1 MPAFRR
7 TERRKSMAERRPSAS
22 YIPPVIPHLSGLEK
36 PNSHSLSMDECD
48 ILILGTGLVESILA
62 AALAWLGVNVL
73 HIDRNN
79 HYGDS
84 CSTLTIDQLKKW
96 CMEVNSGRVA
106 HFSDAQIYIPGGKH
120 NNTFIS
126 KDYGVDL
133 SPRVM
138 FAQLDFLALLVKS
151 RVYKYLEFQSLSK
164 FHVFENDNFRSKL
177 SNTTKEDI
185 FTDQSIL
192 LQTKRALMKFLK
204 FVLQDNA
211 DESKQELLRANLNTP
226 IETFLKE
233 NFRLEAPQTDELIYS
248 IGLCKA
254 KNTKTPEALARIK
267 RFLISFDVYGSFPV
281 MMLKYGGPGEISQGF
296 CRSAAV
302 ADATY
307 KLETRLVDFD
317 PQEKIAKFD
326 DGSLIKINE
335 KIVVSPTQTPKFLAK
350 NYAELEEKLQLYTV
364 TRLTTIVRND
374 CLEWIAENESSAV
387 VVFPPGSLPTNNQ
400 YTVQVVIQNGGSGVC
415 PVGELIWYSHTC
427 EPNTTRAKEDLESAY
442 TKMESSLIR
451 ESEAN
456 LDGLLDESDFT
467 VSHQGTPILVN
478 SFKLGESLQNF
489 LPKMTL
495 DIVCKIGY
503 VQTTYINPDLSN
515 VLLEKRET
523 ENISGLNV
531 KDSGDI
537 LFLNMPSSE
546 VSYDGIIGEVKLLY
560 QRITGGD
567 EDFFDVDFED
577 DDEEYSQDPAVTGTA
592 IDSELAIEDSDYDPS
607 HHEPFGAN
615 EMEL

>member
-1 MPAFRR
+1 
-7 TERRKSMAERRPSAS
+7 MAERRPSAS
-22 YIPPVIPHLSGLEK
+22 YIPPVIPPLSGLEK
-36 PNSHSLSMDECD
+36 PNSHSLNMDQCD

-62 AALAWLGVNVL
+62 AALAWQGVNVL
-73 HIDRNN
+73 HIDRNK

-96 CMEVNSGRVA
+96 CMEVNAGRMA

-120 NNTFIS
+120 NNTFTS

-133 SPRVM
+133 CPRVM

-151 RVYKYLEFQSLSK
+151 RVYKYLEFQSLSS
-164 FHVFENDNFRSKL
+164 FHLFENDHFRSKL
-177 SNTTKEDI
+177 SNTTKEEI

-211 DESKQELLRANLNTP
+211 DESKQELLRNNSNTP
-226 IETFLKE
+226 IEAFLKD
-233 NFRLEAPQTDELIYS
+233 NFRLESPQTDELIFS
-248 IGLCKA
+248 IGLCNA
-254 KNTKTPEALARIK
+254 KGTKTPEALARIK
-267 RFLISFDVYGSFPV
+267 RFLVSFDVYGNFPV

-302 ADATY
+302 ADSTY
-307 KLETRLVDFD
+307 KLDTRLVDFD
-317 PQEKIAKFD
+317 PQEKVAKFN
-326 DGSLIKINE
+326 DGSSVKINE

-350 NYAELEEKLQLYTV
+350 NYAELEEKLQLFTV

-374 CLEWIAENESSAV
+374 CKEWIAENETSAI
-387 VVFPPGSLPTNNQ
+387 VVFPPNSLPTNNQ
-400 YTVQVVIQNGGSGVC
+400 YSVQVLIQNGGSGVC
-415 PVGELIWYSHTC
+415 PVGELIWYSHTS
-427 EPNTTRAKEDLESAY
+427 EPNSAKAKEDLESAY

-451 ESEAN
+451 ESEAD
-456 LDGLLDESDFT
+456 LEGVLDESDFT

-489 LPKMTL
+489 LPKKTL

-515 VLLEKRET
+515 VLLDKKQT
-523 ENISGLNV
+523 GNISSLTV
-531 KDSGDI
+531 KDSSDI

-560 QRITGGD
+560 QRITGSD

-577 DDEEYSQDPAVTGTA
+577 DDEDYSQAVSSASAA

>member
-1 MPAFRR
+1 
-7 TERRKSMAERRPSAS
+7 MAERRPSAS
-22 YIPPVIPHLSGLEK
+22 YIPPVIPQLSGLEK
-36 PNSHSLSMDECD
+36 PNSHSLSIDQCD

-62 AALAWLGVNVL
+62 AALAWQGVNVL

-96 CMEVNSGRVA
+96 CMEVNAGRVA

-120 NNTFIS
+120 NNTFTS

-133 SPRVM
+133 CPRVM

-151 RVYKYLEFQSLSK
+151 RVYKYLEFQSLSS

-204 FVLQDNA
+204 FVLQDNT
-211 DESKQELLRANLNTP
+211 DEAKEELLRANSTTP
-226 IETFLKE
+226 IETFLKDH
-233 NFRLEAPQTDELIYS
+233 FRLESPQTDELIYS
-248 IGLCKA
+248 IGLCYA
-254 KNTKTPEALARIK
+254 KDTKTPEALARIK
-267 RFLISFDVYGSFPV
+267 RFLVSFDVYGSFPV

-307 KLETRLVDFD
+307 KLDTRLVDFD

-326 DGSLIKINE
+326 DGSKIKINE
-335 KIVVSPTQTPKFLAK
+335 KIIVSPTQTPKFLAK
-350 NYAELEEKLQLYTV
+350 NYTELAEKLQLFTV
-364 TRLTTIVRND
+364 TRLVTIVRKD
-374 CLEWIAENESSAV
+374 CKEWISENECSAV

-400 YTVQVVIQNGGSGVC
+400 YSIQVVIQNGGSGVC
-415 PVGELIWYSHTC
+415 PEGELIWYSHTC
-427 EPNTTRAKEDLESAY
+427 EPNTSKAKEDLESAFA
-442 TKMESSLIR
+442 KMESSLIR

-456 LDGLLDESDFT
+456 LDDLLDENDFA
-467 VSHQGTPILVN
+467 VSNQGTPILVN

-489 LPKMTL
+489 LPKKTL

-503 VQTTYINPDLSN
+503 VQTTYINPDLLN
-515 VLLEKRET
+515 VLLEKKQT
-523 ENISGLNV
+523 ANISSMAV
-531 KDSGDI
+531 TDSSDI
-537 LFLNMPSSE
+537 LFLNMPSTE

-560 QRITGGD
+560 KRITGGD
-567 EDFFDVDFED
+567 DDFFDVDFED
-577 DDEEYSQDPAVTGTA
+577 DEEEYSQDAVTSSA
-592 IDSELAIEDSDYDPS
+592 VVDSELAIEDSDYDPS
-607 HHEPFGAN
+607 HHEPFAAD

>member
-1 MPAFRR
+1 
-7 TERRKSMAERRPSAS
+7 MAERRPSAS
-22 YIPPVIPHLSGLEK
+22 YIPPVIPPLSGLEK
-36 PNSHSLSMDECD
+36 PNSHSLSMDLCD

-62 AALAWLGVNVL
+62 ASLAWQGVNVL
-73 HIDRNN
+73 HIDRND

-96 CMEVNSGRVA
+96 CMEVNAGGVT

-120 NNTFIS
+120 NNTFCS

-133 SPRVM
+133 SPRVI

-151 RVYKYLEFQSLSK
+151 RVYKYLEFQSLSS
-164 FHVFENDNFRSKL
+164 FHVFENDNFRSRL

-211 DESKQELLRANLNTP
+211 DEASAELLFANSNTA
-226 IETFLKE
+226 IESFLQDSFK
-233 NFRLEAPQTDELIYS
+233 LSSPQTDELIYS
-248 IGLCKA
+248 IGLCIA
-254 KNTKTPEALARIK
+254 KNTRTPEALARIK
-267 RFLISFDVYGSFPV
+267 RFLVSFDVYGSFPV
-281 MMLKYGGPGEISQGF
+281 MMLKFGGPGEISQGF

-307 KLETRLVDFD
+307 KLGTRLVDFD
-317 PQEKIAKFD
+317 PQDKVAKFD
-326 DGSLIKINE
+326 DGSSIKINE

-350 NYAELEEKLQLYTV
+350 NYSELVESLRLFTV
-364 TRLTTIVRND
+364 TRLVTIVRND
-374 CLEWIAENESSAV
+374 CKEWISEGECSAV
-387 VVFPPGSLPTNNQ
+387 VVFPPGSLPTINQ
-400 YTVQVVIQNGGSGVC
+400 YSVQVIIQNGGSGVC
-415 PVGELIWYSHTC
+415 PMGELIWYSHTC
-427 EPNTTRAKEDLESAY
+427 EPNTSKAKEDLQSAY
-442 TKMESSLIR
+442 TKMESALIR

-456 LDGLLDESDFT
+456 FDGLLDESDFA
-467 VSHQGTPILVN
+467 VSQQGTPILVN
-478 SFKLGESLQNF
+478 SFKLGESLQSF
-489 LPKMTL
+489 LPKKAL

-503 VQTTYINPDLSN
+503 VQNTYINPDLSN
-515 VLLEKRET
+515 VLADKKQI
-523 ENISGLNV
+523 ENISALTV
-531 KDSGDI
+531 KDLSDI

-546 VSYDGIIGEVKLLY
+546 VSYDGVIGEVKLLY

-567 EDFFDVDFED
+567 DDFFDVDFED
-577 DDEEYSQDPAVTGTA
+577 DDDEYSQPAVAAGNTV
-592 IDSELAIEDSDYDPS
+592 DSEQVIEDSDYDPA
-607 HHEPFGAN
+607 HHGPFGAN

>member
-1 MPAFRR
+1 MPAFNRG
-7 TERRKSMAERRPSAS
+7 ERRKSMAERRPSAH

-36 PNSHSLSMDECD
+36 PNSHSLTIDQCD

-62 AALAWLGVNVL
+62 AALAWQGVKVL
-73 HIDRNN
+73 HIDRNRY
-79 HYGDS
+79 YGDS

-96 CMEVNSGRVA
+96 CMEVNSGRVP
-106 HFSDAQIYIPGGKH
+106 HFSDAQIYIPGGKTT
-120 NNTFIS
+120 NTFTS
-126 KDYGVDL
+126 RDYGIDL

-177 SNTTKEDI
+177 SNTAKEDI
-185 FTDQSIL
+185 FTDKSIL

-211 DESKQELLRANLNTP
+211 DESKQELLLANLNTP
-226 IETFLKE
+226 IEEFLRDS
-233 NFRLEAPQTDELIYS
+233 FRLEPPQTDEIIYS
-248 IGLCKA
+248 IGLCKSTG
-254 KNTKTPEALARIK
+254 TKTPEALARIK
-267 RFLISFDVYGSFPV
+267 RFLVSFDVYGNFPV

-307 KLETRLVDFD
+307 KLDTCLVDFD
-317 PQEKIAKFD
+317 PLEKIAKFD
-326 DGSLIKINE
+326 DGSRIKINE

-350 NYAELEEKLQLYTV
+350 NYAELGEKLQLYTV
-364 TRLTTIVRND
+364 TRLITVVRNP
-374 CLEWIAENESSAV
+374 CKEWIAEKECSAV

-400 YTVQVVIQNGGSGVC
+400 YTVQVIIQNGGSGVC
-415 PVGELIWYSHTC
+415 PEGELIWYSHTC
-427 EPNTTRAKEDLESAY
+427 EPNITKAKEDLESTY
-442 TKMESSLIR
+442 SKMETSLIR

-456 LDGLLDESDFT
+456 LDEILDDSDFT
-467 VSHQGTPILVN
+467 VSQQGTPILVN

-489 LPKMTL
+489 LPKKTL
-495 DIVCKIGY
+495 DVVCKIGY

-515 VLLEKRET
+515 ILLDKRDT
-523 ENISGLNV
+523 ENISGLTV
-531 KDSGDI
+531 EDSSDI

-546 VSYDGIIGEVKLLY
+546 ISYDGIIGEVKLLY
-560 QRITGGD
+560 QRITGSD
-567 EDFFDVDFED
+567 EYFFDVDFED
-577 DDEEYSQDPAVTGTA
+577 DDEDYTQDAVTA
-592 IDSELAIEDSDYDPS
+592 SAAVDSELAIEDSDYDPA
-607 HHEPFGAN
+607 HHEPFGAS

>member
-1 MPAFRR
+1 
-7 TERRKSMAERRPSAS
+7 MAERRPSAS
-22 YIPPVIPHLSGLEK
+22 YIPPVIPPLSGLEK
-36 PNSHSLSMDECD
+36 PNSHSLTMDQCD

-62 AALAWLGVNVL
+62 AALAWQGVNVL

-120 NNTFIS
+120 NNTFTS

-151 RVYKYLEFQSLSK
+151 RVYKYLEFQSLSS

-211 DESKQELLRANLNTP
+211 DESKKELLRANSTTP

-233 NFRLEAPQTDELIYS
+233 NFRLESPQTDELIYS
-248 IGLCKA
+248 IGLCYA
-254 KNTKTPEALARIK
+254 KDTKTPEALARIK
-267 RFLISFDVYGSFPV
+267 RFLVSFDVYGSFPV

-307 KLETRLVDFD
+307 KLDTRLVDFD

-326 DGSLIKINE
+326 DGSRVKINE
-335 KIVVSPTQTPKFLAK
+335 KIVVSPTQTPKFLSK
-350 NYAELEEKLQLYTV
+350 NYAELAEKLQLFTV
-364 TRLTTIVRND
+364 TRLITIVRKD
-374 CLEWIAENESSAV
+374 CKEWISDKECSAV

-400 YTVQVVIQNGGSGVC
+400 FSVQVLIQNGGSGVC
-415 PVGELIWYSHTC
+415 PEGELIWYSHTC
-427 EPNTTRAKEDLESAY
+427 EANTSKAKEDLESAFA
-442 TKMESSLIR
+442 KMESALLR

-456 LDGLLDESDFT
+456 LDDLLDENDFA
-467 VSHQGTPILVN
+467 VSQQGTPILVN

-489 LPKMTL
+489 LPKKTL

-503 VQTTYINPDLSN
+503 VQTTYINPDLLN
-515 VLLEKRET
+515 VLLEKKQT
-523 ENISGLNV
+523 ANISSLTV
-531 KDSGDI
+531 TDSSDI
-537 LFLNMPSSE
+537 LFLNMPSTE

-560 QRITGGD
+560 RRITGGD
-567 EDFFDVDFED
+567 DDFFDVDFED
-577 DDEEYSQDPAVTGTA
+577 DDEEYSQGAVTA
-592 IDSELAIEDSDYDPS
+592 SAVVDSELAIEDSDYDPS
-607 HHEPFGAN
+607 HHEPFAAD